1 MRLLKFFGVF
11 LLTAIVVFGFVFGL
25 NWNSFT
31 TFFDNREA
39 MIEGNEWVHKTN
51 SLKGLSEY
59 MGANPEHASVASIVI
74 SNPDSSIYFR
84 ENTPRTMGT
93 TSNIFILIAYSM
105 KIESGELNENEP
117 ILWEDISRFQL
128 PGIDESVHNEAYRA
142 ADNRGWIDVN
152 EAISMNHALKLL
164 AEFNPISLS
173 DYLWWNIS
181 PEMWIEIPEAFN
193 LENTEMP
200 LPFSGLY
207 IAISPGIQE
216 STNQEILDQNKS
228 LPESEWR
235 EKVTNF
241 SDQYA
246 NNSDRRDFI
255 TSYINRNR
263 LGNTFIEE
271 RDAMIL
277 FPKTTAR
284 EITSVLQTIVSN
296 QFTDEKVSE
305 RIKNYL
311 RWPMERQS
319 GIERDFEDYGSLY
332 ENRMGLLAGIDFGVS
347 AYTGD
352 TTVQA
357 LFLDQLPIGFWF
369 HASGGHMHQDLMQ
382 RLIFDPAMIEQM
394 KYAVKE

>member
-25 NWNSFT
+25 NWKSFT

-152 EAISMNHALKLL
+152 EAISTNYALKLL

-181 PEMWIEIPEAFN
+181 PEIWNEIPEAFN

-216 STNQEILDQNKS
+216 STNQEILDHNKS
-228 LPESEWR
+228 LSESEWR
-235 EKVTNF
+235 EKVANF
-241 SDQYA
+241 SDEYA

-255 TSYINRNR
+255 TSYISRNR

-296 QFTDEKVSE
+296 QFSDEKVSE

>member
-25 NWNSFT
+25 NWKSFT

-181 PEMWIEIPEAFN
+181 PEIWNEIPEAFN

-216 STNQEILDQNKS
+216 STNQEILDHNKS
-228 LPESEWR
+228 LSESEWR
-235 EKVTNF
+235 EKVANF
-241 SDQYA
+241 SDEYA

-255 TSYINRNR
+255 TSYISRNR

-296 QFTDEKVSE
+296 QFSDEKVSE